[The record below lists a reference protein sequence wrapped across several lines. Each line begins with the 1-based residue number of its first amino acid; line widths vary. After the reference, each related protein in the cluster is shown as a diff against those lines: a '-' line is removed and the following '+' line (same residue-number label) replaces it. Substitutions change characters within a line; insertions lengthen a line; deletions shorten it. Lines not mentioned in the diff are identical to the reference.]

1 MAVLPFLSEGGLWT
15 LKLTFS
21 WVSRDQMPFFPDAAA
36 ATAEE
41 EAAVEADAAPPRGTL
56 RPASANDVIAPE
68 VKEFKMELR

>member
-1 MAVLPFLSEGGLWT
+1 ME
-15 LKLTFS
+15 LTFS

-36 ATAEE
+36 ATVEEEE
-41 EAAVEADAAPPRGTL
+41 EAVVEEDAAAPRPAL